1 MRFLWPEALWGLLL
15 VLIGGAWYLRA
26 VRARSAHAIAH
37 PSLPYLLALPG
48 LRRDAHLSAGLYLLA
63 LSTVVLAL
71 ARPHLPWPA
80 PAHRPVVL
88 ILDVS
93 RSMEETDIPPSRIE
107 AAKRAAQ
114 EFVRALPGSVRVA
127 VVTFG
132 NYASVVVPLTAD
144 RGRILEGIA
153 GITTQLRT
161 QLGNGLVEGV
171 RAVAPGENARLLSG
185 APQAVAILLSDG
197 RASDGIP
204 PLEAARFARER
215 GVRVYTVG
223 IATRADASQL
233 RSGYWGVLDEE
244 TLRAIAAYTG
254 GRYYH
259 TASAREL
266 RAAYRDLAR
275 TVGWTH
281 RPEEVTGL
289 GALLTALLLLS
300 AVVVHARRTP
310 LEGQFSA
317 HSLAAEARR
326 SRSMMARPR
335 PTSGTGSA

>member
-1 MRFLWPEALWGLLL
+1 MRFLWPEVLWGLLL
-15 VLIGGAWYLRA
+15 VPLGGAWYLRA
-26 VRARSAHAIAH
+26 VRARSAHATAH
-37 PSLPYLLALPG
+37 SSFPYLLLAPG
-48 LRRDAHLSAGLYLLA
+48 PRWRAHLPAGLYLLA
-63 LSTVVLAL
+63 LSTAILAL
-71 ARPHLPWPA
+71 ARPQLPWPA
-80 PAHRPVVL
+80 PAHWPVVL

-93 RSMEETDIPPSRIE
+93 RSMEETDIRPTRIE

-114 EFVRALPGSVRVA
+114 DFVRALPGTVQVA

-144 RGRILEGIA
+144 RRRLLEGIT

-171 RAVAPGENARLLSG
+171 RAVAPEGNVLPSSG

-244 TLRAIAAYTG
+244 TLRAIAAQTG

-259 TASAREL
+259 TTSAREL

-289 GALLTALLLLS
+289 GTMLAALLLL
-300 AVVVHARRTP
+300 AATILHARQTP
-310 LEGQFSA
+310 LEGMGGVRWDFPVTP
-317 HSLAAEARR
+317 
-326 SRSMMARPR
+326 RPR
-335 PTSGTGSA
+335 RPGATGP

>member
-1 MRFLWPEALWGLLL
+1 MRFLWPEAFWAFIA
-15 VLIGGAWYLRA
+15 VVPIGMLYLRR
-26 VRARSAHAIAH
+26 VRGRSLQATAH
-37 PSLPYLLALPG
+37 PHVLHLLAAPG
-48 LRRDAHLSAGLYLLA
+48 PLWRAHLPAALYLLA
-63 LSTVVLAL
+63 LCAAILTL
-71 ARPHLPWPA
+71 ARPQLPWPT
-80 PAHRPVVL
+80 PAHWPVVL

-93 RSMEETDIPPSRIE
+93 RSMEETDIRPSRIE
-107 AAKRAAQ
+107 AAKRVAQ
-114 EFVRALPGSVRVA
+114 EFVRALPNTVRVA

-144 RGRILEGIA
+144 RERLLEGIA

-171 RAVAPGENARLLSG
+171 RAVVPEGNAPL
-185 APQAVAILLSDG
+185 QADPPRAIAILLSDG

-233 RSGYWGVLDEE
+233 RSGFWGVLDEP
-244 TLRAIAAYTG
+244 TLRAIAHETG

-259 TASAREL
+259 TTSAREL

-275 TVGWTH
+275 TVGWTR

-289 GALLTALLLLS
+289 WALLTALLLLF
-300 AVVVHARRTP
+300 AVGLRARWAP
-310 LEGQFSA
+310 LE
-317 HSLAAEARR
+317 AA
-326 SRSMMARPR
+326 
-335 PTSGTGSA
+335 

>member
-1 MRFLWPEALWGLLL
+1 MRFLWP
-15 VLIGGAWYLRA
+15 
-26 VRARSAHAIAH
+26 
-37 PSLPYLLALPG
+37 
-48 LRRDAHLSAGLYLLA
+48 
-63 LSTVVLAL
+63 T
-71 ARPHLPWPA
+71 
-80 PAHRPVVL
+80 PAHWPVVL

-93 RSMEETDIPPSRIE
+93 RSIEETDIRPSRIE

-114 EFVRALPGSVRVA
+114 EFVRALPKAVRVA

-144 RGRILEGIA
+144 RERVLEGIA

-171 RAVAPGENARLLSG
+171 RAVVPEGNVALQPDPPRAI
-185 APQAVAILLSDG
+185 AILLSDG

-233 RSGYWGVLDEE
+233 RSGFWGVLDEP
-244 TLRAIAAYTG
+244 TLRAIAQETG

-259 TASAREL
+259 TTSAREL

-275 TVGWTH
+275 TVGWTR

-289 GALLTALLLLS
+289 WALLTALLLLF
-300 AVVVHARRTP
+300 AVGLRARWAP
-310 LEGQFSA
+310 LEA
-317 HSLAAEARR
+317 
-326 SRSMMARPR
+326 
-335 PTSGTGSA
+335 T

>member
-15 VLIGGAWYLRA
+15 VSLGGVGYLRA
-26 VRARSAHAIAH
+26 VRARSTRATAL
-37 PSLPYLLALPG
+37 SSFPYLRATPG
-48 LRRDAHLSAGLYLLA
+48 LRGSAHLPAGLYLLA
-63 LSTVVLAL
+63 LLVVILAL
-71 ARPHLPWPA
+71 ARPQLPWPV
-80 PAHRPVVL
+80 PARWPVVL

-93 RSMEETDIPPSRIE
+93 RSMEETDIRPSRLE

-114 EFVRALPGSVRVA
+114 DFVRALPGGVQVA

-132 NYASVVVPLTAD
+132 NYASVVVPLTPD
-144 RGRILEGIA
+144 RGRVLEGIA
-153 GITTQLRT
+153 GISTQLRT

-171 RAVAPGENARLLSG
+171 RAVTPEGDPPLRPDPPRAI
-185 APQAVAILLSDG
+185 AILLSDG

-244 TLRAIAAYTG
+244 TLRAIAAQTG

-259 TASAREL
+259 TTSAREL

-275 TVGWTH
+275 TVGWT
-281 RPEEVTGL
+281 RRMEEVTGL
-289 GALLTALLLLS
+289 GTLLAGLFLLLAMLLH
-300 AVVVHARRTP
+300 VRRAP
-310 LEGQFSA
+310 LEGLPFTP
-317 HSLAAEARR
+317 
-326 SRSMMARPR
+326 RPR
-335 PTSGTGSA
+335 RPGATGP